1 MTLNNTKKNY
11 ILKVILIFIITMFLV
26 NTFYKTSYAV
36 GMFDSAKASSKALHS
51 RYDISNYQLD
61 FYYDTSGDWLPWNW
75 AEGIGKVASYGM
87 YSITNGYFMVSAY
100 ISKGLASIIGYV
112 YSFDFVDRACDYVG
126 NGIRRYAGFSSSGGF
141 LSKGLYPSLLIIAIV
156 SLGAYIAYVGLLK
169 REVSK
174 ALSSTVSF
182 LLVLFLSVNFFM
194 YSPDYLKKA
203 NEFSNGI
210 ASLSLDVGSSLTF
223 QGSGNGDN
231 VSKLK
236 DTLFSIQVYQPWY
249 LMQYGDT
256 NPDIKSKSEIL
267 KLDFSSKE
275 REEKVEEAVKA
286 GNDMMSL
293 KNVFYR
299 FAIGQCLFI
308 FNLIIS
314 FFVLL
319 LCGYAFFTQIM
330 FLIVSLFLPIGLF
343 ISLFPNMG
351 YIGKRSISKMF
362 NAIMAR
368 GIVIFVISV
377 TFSLASL
384 GYTLAKDFNFFFVMF
399 LEIVIFVG
407 VFLKLPQ
414 IMSILEVDGRG
425 QGANKM
431 VHGTQRLTRQIV
443 SGAIGSYIGNKT
455 GNRSV
460 YSSSSN
466 KSTGENQRKET
477 QSKSSDEMRK
487 NSDFSDKKTG
497 NSKGNNRKD
506 DKNFRDKEFS
516 RDFKKTSDDINS
528 SRRNKVNNRQSKLR
542 DNNLNNTYRNSSD
555 YQNIKNNGYDINSRK
570 TSRVNEDK
578 HTSLRQ
584 NSRLSTF
591 KRAEGTSRKSN
602 VRQENLRSRSR

>member
-1 MTLNNTKKNY
+1 
-11 ILKVILIFIITMFLV
+11 
-26 NTFYKTSYAV
+26 
-36 GMFDSAKASSKALHS
+36 
-51 RYDISNYQLD
+51 
-61 FYYDTSGDWLPWNW
+61 
-75 AEGIGKVASYGM
+75 
-87 YSITNGYFMVSAY
+87 
-100 ISKGLASIIGYV
+100 
-112 YSFDFVDRACDYVG
+112 
-126 NGIRRYAGFSSSGGF
+126 
-141 LSKGLYPSLLIIAIV
+141 
-156 SLGAYIAYVGLLK
+156 
-169 REVSK
+169 
-174 ALSSTVSF
+174 
-182 LLVLFLSVNFFM
+182 
-194 YSPDYLKKA
+194 
-203 NEFSNGI
+203 
-210 ASLSLDVGSSLTF
+210 
-223 QGSGNGDN
+223 
-231 VSKLK
+231 
-236 DTLFSIQVYQPWY
+236 
-249 LMQYGDT
+249 
-256 NPDIKSKSEIL
+256 
-267 KLDFSSKE
+267 
-275 REEKVEEAVKA
+275 
-286 GNDMMSL
+286 
-293 KNVFYR
+293 
-299 FAIGQCLFI
+299 
-308 FNLIIS
+308 
-314 FFVLL
+314 
-319 LCGYAFFTQIM
+319 
-330 FLIVSLFLPIGLF
+330 
-343 ISLFPNMG
+343 
-351 YIGKRSISKMF
+351 MF

-384 GYTLAKDFNFFFVMF
+384 GYRLAKDFNFFFVMF

-407 VFLKLPQ
+407 VFFKLPQ

-443 SGAIGSYIGNKT
+443 SGAIGSYIGNRT

-460 YSSSSN
+460 YSSSSK

-506 DKNFRDKEFS
+506 DKNFS
-516 RDFKKTSDDINS
+516 RDFKKTNDDVDSN
-528 SRRNKVNNRQSKLR
+528 RKNKAYNRQSKLR